1 MVIITRTMF
10 SPAAV
15 WATWLQETHWM
26 GLTRSQ
32 TQFQWTQSRIYL
44 HTAKTLTRPS
54 RKTIKATKP
63 ATYSQQSSKSITSVL
78 SRCVSHIDVQ
88 NDEIQMWTHTFPA
101 SPLPQNP
108 TIFLYSRLCTQPPSP
123 SLRRL
128 NISCGISKLR
138 ESLGC
143 QSLIAASWKSKLQ
156 SWILLLFKTGCTIP
170 VKGETHPKS
179 KQNKCTWRVWPW
191 GRCVWGF
198 HKHTFF
204 LLGASQCM
212 KQHIWKVSTTLLKT
226 HPGLRCCNST
236 PVCHSVH

>member
-1 MVIITRTMF
+1 MAGLQILKKLEAGGESSLALATRLSFLTQSPTKPGQTRLGSPVWLRWNCCWAVGGSMVIITRTMF

-101 SPLPQNP
+101 PPLPQNP
-108 TIFLYSRLCTQPPSP
+108 TIFLYSRLCTQPPP
-123 SLRRL
+123 PVWE
-128 NISCGISKLR
+128 G
-138 ESLGC
+138 
-143 QSLIAASWKSKLQ
+143 
-156 SWILLLFKTGCTIP
+156 WILAVG
-170 VKGETHPKS
+170 
-179 KQNKCTWRVWPW
+179 
-191 GRCVWGF
+191 
-198 HKHTFF
+198 
-204 LLGASQCM
+204 
-212 KQHIWKVSTTLLKT
+212 
-226 HPGLRCCNST
+226 
-236 PVCHSVH
+236 

>member
-1 MVIITRTMF
+1 MSRTMKYKCEPTPFQLPLCPKTQQFF
-10 SPAAV
+10 SILGYVP
-15 WATWLQETHWM
+15 
-26 GLTRSQ
+26 
-32 TQFQWTQSRIYL
+32 
-44 HTAKTLTRPS
+44 
-54 RKTIKATKP
+54 
-63 ATYSQQSSKSITSVL
+63 
-78 SRCVSHIDVQ
+78 
-88 NDEIQMWTHTFPA
+88 
-101 SPLPQNP
+101 NP
-108 TIFLYSRLCTQPPSP
+108 PP